1 MDLTFDLGDPQR
13 PRGHALLYFH
23 ARDSQ
28 QVVATYVITL
38 PIQMDMGKY
47 IPPLLASQ
55 FGGIQTGE
63 LSAFAAP
70 PLPEEVEGVAHLE
83 RLAELRQDDLVC
95 GGTLPMSDIARA
107 IQEANEAVQAYARR
121 YQEHLSIEPQAAVG
135 QAEEPS
141 RGAEVQRV
149 VYELLN
155 ERDRLGELSRLV
167 GTMRFAVD
175 REDRELVHETD
186 ASLEALQSLLPAQY
200 WVDRVRAAAAD
211 VSETGTARAQLY
223 VERCYKLM
231 DQDFAVVQEL
241 ERRITEAEAPFS

>member
-70 PLPEEVEGVAHLE
+70 PLLEEVEGVAHLE
-83 RLAELRQDDLVC
+83 RLAELRQDDLVY
-95 GGTLPMSDIARA
+95 GGTLPMSDIVMA
-107 IQEANEAVQAYARR
+107 IQEAVQAYARR
-121 YQEHLSIEPQAAVG
+121 YQEHLSIQPQAAVG

-141 RGAEVQRV
+141 QGAEVQRV
-149 VYELLN
+149 VYELLS

-175 REDRELVHETD
+175 REDRELVRETD

-223 VERCYKLM
+223 VERCYKLLG
-231 DQDFAVVQEL
+231 QDFAVVQEL
-241 ERRITEAEAPFS
+241 ERRIAEAEAPSS